1 MKQATKNP
9 WDEINKLLDIDK
21 IHEGE
26 VTNITEF
33 GLFVKINEDIDG
45 LIHINDLS
53 WDGKVEEEL
62 KKYKKGMKIKSKVL
76 EIDPEKERV
85 ALGIKQ
91 LDKDPFEAVIS
102 EKFKKGS
109 VVTCLVENVIDA
121 GLDVKL
127 EKDVLGFIKKSDLS
141 REKEEQKLGIC

>member
-53 WDGKVEEEL
+53 WDGKAEEEL

-76 EIDPEKERV
+76 EIDPEK
-85 ALGIKQ
+85 
-91 LDKDPFEAVIS
+91 
-102 EKFKKGS
+102 KGLL
-109 VVTCLVENVIDA
+109 LV
-121 GLDVKL
+121 
-127 EKDVLGFIKKSDLS
+127 
-141 REKEEQKLGIC
+141 